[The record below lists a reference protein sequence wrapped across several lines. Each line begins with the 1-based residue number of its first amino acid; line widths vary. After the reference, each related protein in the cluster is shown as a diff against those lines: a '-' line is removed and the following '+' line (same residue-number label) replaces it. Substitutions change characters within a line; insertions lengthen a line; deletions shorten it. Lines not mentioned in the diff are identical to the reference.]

1 MPVNKLEAMPRIFN
15 FVEALIVSG
24 IGPMKLLKDR
34 VKISTDSKL
43 PNVVELIH
51 LIYWNPMTTVEAMSM
66 NSVHSKLYL

>member
-15 FVEALIVSG
+15 FVKALIVSG

-43 PNVVELIH
+43 PNEVGIDPFNLLES
-51 LIYWNPMTTVEAMSM
+51 ND
-66 NSVHSKLYL
+66 NR